1 MWAKEALIVA
11 TVRAVV
17 AVGETVVEEEV
28 VVVVVEEVAGDQV
41 VVEEGEGEED
51 GDQVEE
57 GGQVVAGVARKII
70 RLIFNANYSTAGE

>member
-28 VVVVVEEVAGDQV
+28 EVAGDQV